1 MIVDVCR
8 LRAAT
13 VKRPYPAKPDNPYT
27 VLQAFLIATVRETT
41 YPQLAWDRFSWI
53 PKTPPTGVVFLLILY
68 FGFLV
73 GLELV
78 QDFVPGAYY
87 YQALGLRAG
96 WLSTTQ
102 LPLLIMLVGKH
113 NLLGFFTGVS
123 HERLNVLHRWVARGI
138 WLTVTL
144 HWALMQQAWTISGVA
159 SLEITTDPAY
169 PTGRQD
175 RCL

>member
-1 MIVDVCR
+1 MTAV
-8 LRAAT
+8 
-13 VKRPYPAKPDNPYT
+13 
-27 VLQAFLIATVRETT
+27 VREVT
-41 YPQLAWDRFSWI
+41 YPQYAFDRYSWI
-53 PKTPPTGVVFLLILY
+53 PKTPPTGVGLLLILY
-68 FGFLV
+68 FAFLV

-87 YQALGLRAG
+87 YQAFGLRAG

-123 HERLNVLHRWVARGI
+123 HERLNILHRWVARCI

-144 HWALMQQAWTISGVA
+144 HWALMQRSWTLYGVA
-159 SLEITTDPAY
+159 SLEIATDPAY
-169 PTGRQD
+169 PTGKGD
-175 RCL
+175 C